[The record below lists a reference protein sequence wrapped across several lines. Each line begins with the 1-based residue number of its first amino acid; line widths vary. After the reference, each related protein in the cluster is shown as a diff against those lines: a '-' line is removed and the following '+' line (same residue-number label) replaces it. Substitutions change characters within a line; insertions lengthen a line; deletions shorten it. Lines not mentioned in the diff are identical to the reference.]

1 MMFFLRYS
9 KIDQENLMELVSQ
22 WQESYPKDNFD
33 FMPATSNENQ
43 PMDEDNINDVQ
54 CVEQDDEDEVFS
66 QLITTTTNQSSRGIC
81 FIGNVLYVRLSC
93 IIIGEFFCNV
103 DMSYITVSIW
113 YVVPF
118 LLSFDIKQIDV
129 LFHFVLKKF

>member
-1 MMFFLRYS
+1 MMCSVLS
-9 KIDQENLMELVSQ
+9 KTMKMRSSLSWLQQQISSSV
-22 WQESYPKDNFD
+22 
-33 FMPATSNENQ
+33 
-43 PMDEDNINDVQ
+43 
-54 CVEQDDEDEVFS
+54 
-66 QLITTTTNQSSRGIC
+66 TNQSSRGIC

-118 LLSFDIKQIDV
+118 LLSFDIKQIDA
-129 LFHFVLKKF
+129 LFHFILKKF

>member
-1 MMFFLRYS
+1 M
-9 KIDQENLMELVSQ
+9 
-22 WQESYPKDNFD
+22 
-33 FMPATSNENQ
+33 
-43 PMDEDNINDVQ
+43 
-54 CVEQDDEDEVFS
+54 
-66 QLITTTTNQSSRGIC
+66 
-81 FIGNVLYVRLSC
+81 YVRLSC